1 MTSSEVRRSQY
12 NVIIQLGLRKQ
23 FLDSNYSSYGW
34 FLRSLGIVINSEGI
48 HVLDDSEYKPKENLI
63 KIYAIYGDLT
73 L

>member
-34 FLRSLGIVINSEGI
+34 FLRSLGIIINSERI
-48 HVLDDSEYKPKENLI
+48 HVLDDSEYKHKENLI